1 MVVRTSES
9 PFVVRFSSFHR
20 EFNVQIHV
28 LLLRFH
34 AIFSYGLENNDARLG
49 RADDID
55 LFLIKRMHQCVR
67 SSPPNYSSQE
77 DSFPKLLTC

>member
-1 MVVRTSES
+1 MLVRTSES

-20 EFNVQIHV
+20 EFNIQIHV

-34 AIFSYGLENNDARLG
+34 AIFSYGLENDDARLG

-55 LFLIKRMHQCVR
+55 LFLSGCTSVLDHLHQTIAVR
-67 SSPPNYSSQE
+67 RIHFQSY
-77 DSFPKLLTC
+77 